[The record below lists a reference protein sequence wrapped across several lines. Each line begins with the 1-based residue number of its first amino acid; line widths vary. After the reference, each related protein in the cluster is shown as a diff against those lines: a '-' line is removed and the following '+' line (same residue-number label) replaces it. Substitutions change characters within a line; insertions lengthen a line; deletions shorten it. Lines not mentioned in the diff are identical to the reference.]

1 MKICQENPN
10 LVKVGQKCQAVY
22 MKT

>member
-10 LVKVGQKCQAVY
+10 LIKAGQKCQAIY